1 MKNYLQWQKV
11 QNFYR
16 EGDRLYSLIMN
27 SEFVKDDNKK
37 IEFIKEI
44 LLQATGNWDDDLE
57 AMGNFSEN
65 ITEVFEQD

>member
-27 SEFVKDDNKK
+27 SEFVRDDNKK

-57 AMGNFSEN
+57 AMVNFSEN